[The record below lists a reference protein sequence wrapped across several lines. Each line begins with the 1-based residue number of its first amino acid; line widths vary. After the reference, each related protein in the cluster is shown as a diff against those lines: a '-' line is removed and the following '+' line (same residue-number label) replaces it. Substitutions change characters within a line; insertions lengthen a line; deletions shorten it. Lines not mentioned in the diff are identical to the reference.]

1 MLQPA
6 PFVTVPL
13 LAGTR
18 LEGVSVMP
26 YYFVQGAGKDK
37 EAVVLSTH
45 MLVAPRETVPA
56 FTDDLARR
64 LRERRNGL
72 REKADAKVEEEA
84 NNAAKRA
91 AGGQPEQAQAK
102 V

>member
-1 MLQPA
+1 MVLSVENIFTLKSEEDGEYCFLSGFAFTRDKSNEKPGVMCYLLQPA
-6 PFVTVPL
+6 QFVIVPL

-45 MLVAPRETVPA
+45 MLVAPRETVS
-56 FTDDLARR
+56 
-64 LRERRNGL
+64 
-72 REKADAKVEEEA
+72 
-84 NNAAKRA
+84 
-91 AGGQPEQAQAK
+91 
-102 V
+102 